1 MKKILAALVIGTLGL
16 SSAATAQQADLPPTL
31 QGTGLTAATVG
42 GLAGAVVLIGI
53 IASDDDDTTTT
64 TTTQ

>member
-31 QGTGLTAATVG
+31 QGTGLELETVG
-42 GLAGAVVLIGI
+42 GLAAAVVLIGI
-53 IASDDDDTTTT
+53 IASDNDDSTAT